1 MIAGETLKSLRSR
14 LGISM
19 REVES
24 FSRRIAEQE
33 GNEDF
38 YISNAWLSQIENKGS
53 QPSIYK
59 LFTLSVI
66 YRAKYT
72 DLLLLYG
79 VDLEKINGLQA
90 STSLPKTHL
99 AKLEVYDNDR
109 TVSFPIRFDPGF
121 VPEKTALLSR
131 MVEIWGEVPISM
143 IQHLDIRKGQY
154 GYIGLRDYT
163 LYPMIRPGSFVQ
175 IDDGD
180 KKYKPTLSR
189 SEYDRPVYF
198 IELREGYACS
208 WCELQNKI
216 LTLIPH
222 PLSPAKIR
230 QFKYPNDAEIIGR
243 VTAVAMRLVDH
254 PAMKSRRSPRLEE
267 PH

>member
-72 DLLLLYG
+72 DLLL
-79 VDLEKINGLQA
+79 
-90 STSLPKTHL
+90 PKK
-99 AKLEVYDNDR
+99 A
-109 TVSFPIRFDPGF
+109 
-121 VPEKTALLSR
+121 
-131 MVEIWGEVPISM
+131 
-143 IQHLDIRKGQY
+143 
-154 GYIGLRDYT
+154 
-163 LYPMIRPGSFVQ
+163 
-175 IDDGD
+175 
-180 KKYKPTLSR
+180 
-189 SEYDRPVYF
+189 
-198 IELREGYACS
+198 
-208 WCELQNKI
+208 
-216 LTLIPH
+216 
-222 PLSPAKIR
+222 
-230 QFKYPNDAEIIGR
+230 
-243 VTAVAMRLVDH
+243 
-254 PAMKSRRSPRLEE
+254 
-267 PH
+267 